1 MVVANFTPYT
11 EEEKKKNFEYLLT
24 GCGRTPEE
32 RNPAYAKA
40 LRDAEERRR
49 KKAEKTDDEN
59 FINHLTESIMRKL
72 KSKF

>member
-1 MVVANFTPYT
+1 MEVTNFTPYT

-32 RNPAYAKA
+32 R
-40 LRDAEERRR
+40 RR
-49 KKAEKTDDEN
+49 KKAEKKVDEN

>member
-1 MVVANFTPYT
+1 MEVTNFTPYT

-49 KKAEKTDDEN
+49 KKAEKKVDEN
-59 FINHLTESIMRKL
+59 FINHLTEIIIHKL
-72 KSKF
+72 ISKF

>member
-1 MVVANFTPYT
+1 MVVTSFTPYT

-49 KKAEKTDDEN
+49 KRAEKTVDEN
-59 FINHLTESIMRKL
+59 FINHITESIMRKL

>member
-1 MVVANFTPYT
+1 MEVTNFTPYT

-32 RNPAYAKA
+32 RNPSYAKA
-40 LRDAEERRR
+40 LKDAEERRR
-49 KKAEKTDDEN
+49 KKAEKKVDEK
-59 FINHLTESIMRKL
+59 FIKHLTESIMRKL

>member
-1 MVVANFTPYT
+1 MKVTNFTPYS

-40 LRDAEERRR
+40 LKDAEERRR
-49 KKAEKTDDEN
+49 KKAEKTVDEN
-59 FINHLTESIMRKL
+59 FINHITESIMRKL

>member
-1 MVVANFTPYT
+1 MEVTSFTPYT

-40 LRDAEERRR
+40 LKDAEERRR
-49 KKAEKTDDEN
+49 KKSREKG
-59 FINHLTESIMRKL
+59 
-72 KSKF
+72 